1 MGAPV
6 VVLAEVRAQRAR
18 AAEPPLRPTWA
29 VAGGY
34 ALAVVCAVGVAQLL
48 IWFARGIAWAASL
61 TPAGF

>member
-1 MGAPV
+1 MTV
-6 VVLAEVRAQRAR
+6 IDLAAVRAQRAR

-34 ALAVVCAVGVAQLL
+34 ALAVVCAVGVAQIL
-48 IWFARGIAWAASL
+48 IWFARGVAWAASL